1 MNPAASSTINRI
13 AELEN
18 ASGRGRIREHDGK
31 PTSEPPIVHKNE
43 AKSSTSCSQIVPH
56 TSPSALHLLKS
67 AVQRVQQ
74 EERLAAEAL
83 PTPFIGVLRFGP
95 GKAVPRKRISPSGKR
110 PRHTNDRS
118 FSEAWMLELLDK
130 VDPEAINPLVAFAA
144 ALKDIPDE
152 EKTGYYNTLRNAPDL
167 IACESNPLI
176 FLKFHSDNVEAA
188 AQRFALFWQERYRIF
203 GERAYLPMDSTGN
216 GAMSRQDLIVYN
228 SQYLFVLP
236 RADVE
241 ESVVCYTP
249 SLVDVDCKE
258 RMRCVFYTFF
268 QVLKNPISSKTGFT
282 AITVFDKIGMERAY
296 GRKHPADL
304 LRDAFPMRMKK
315 IHAVLLLDSEHV
327 TYFKQRSEPLFIQL
341 YSCPLN
347 THFEGTKEEIANSLV
362 SSGFRSATLPES
374 VGGMLRYCDVE
385 EAFTK
390 QRQKE
395 TVEEIERMKM
405 RKRLSATASDT
416 SEAAYDLSAT
426 EADITRSDSDDSASR
441 WKMRRRRQLNNEAS
455 KRKRRKIKQHE
466 YDLEKQ
472 CAALREQ
479 NARLKSGNY
488 QLQHLLIQAQ
498 KIVTVYEERILHPNR
513 AIQNTN
519 QLNSMISNENHQV
532 VVQPSTTALS
542 TPVPVTRL
550 ADAIGQPSDFSAHF
564 LLSPEDPF
572 NSNAVSLADVRLLPG
587 GLYERPIQSDT
598 IGQSETK
605 TPDCERKARGP

>member
-1 MNPAASSTINRI
+1 
-13 AELEN
+13 
-18 ASGRGRIREHDGK
+18 
-31 PTSEPPIVHKNE
+31 
-43 AKSSTSCSQIVPH
+43 
-56 TSPSALHLLKS
+56 
-67 AVQRVQQ
+67 
-74 EERLAAEAL
+74 
-83 PTPFIGVLRFGP
+83 
-95 GKAVPRKRISPSGKR
+95 
-110 PRHTNDRS
+110 
-118 FSEAWMLELLDK
+118 
-130 VDPEAINPLVAFAA
+130 
-144 ALKDIPDE
+144 
-152 EKTGYYNTLRNAPDL
+152 
-167 IACESNPLI
+167 
-176 FLKFHSDNVEAA
+176 
-188 AQRFALFWQERYRIF
+188 
-203 GERAYLPMDSTGN
+203 
-216 GAMSRQDLIVYN
+216 
-228 SQYLFVLP
+228 
-236 RADVE
+236 
-241 ESVVCYTP
+241 
-249 SLVDVDCKE
+249 
-258 RMRCVFYTFF
+258 
-268 QVLKNPISSKTGFT
+268 
-282 AITVFDKIGMERAY
+282 
-296 GRKHPADL
+296 
-304 LRDAFPMRMKK
+304 
-315 IHAVLLLDSEHV
+315 
-327 TYFKQRSEPLFIQL
+327 
-341 YSCPLN
+341 
-347 THFEGTKEEIANSLV
+347 
-362 SSGFRSATLPES
+362 
-374 VGGMLRYCDVE
+374 MLRYCDVE

-519 QLNSMISNENHQV
+519 QLNSMISNENYQV